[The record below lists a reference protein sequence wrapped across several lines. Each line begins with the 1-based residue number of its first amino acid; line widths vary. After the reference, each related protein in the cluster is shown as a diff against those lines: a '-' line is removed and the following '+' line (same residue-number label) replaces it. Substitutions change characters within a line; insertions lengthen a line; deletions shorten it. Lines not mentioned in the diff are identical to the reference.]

1 MSTRRTVEYIV
12 GATVLVAWLASAAGV
27 PRPQHTT
34 STPRPAADEIA
45 LDAIA
50 ADVQSQAARLRQRMA
65 AAPAPQ
71 VPLRN
76 PFTFDVR
83 DAAKPRVSVRSVRP
97 VSEPLPDPGPPDLP
111 LALLGIAER
120 KTQAGVIRTAIIGGD
135 TEELHM
141 VGEGQEL
148 AGRYR
153 VIGVSPDAVELK
165 DLLTGATR
173 RLALK

>member
-1 MSTRRTVEYIV
+1 VAYIV

-27 PRPQHTT
+27 PRPQRTT
-34 STPRPAADEIA
+34 GTPRPAAAEIA

-83 DAAKPRVSVRSVRP
+83 DAARPRVSARRP
-97 VSEPLPDPGPPDLP
+97 TPDTLPDPGPADLP
-111 LALLGIAER
+111 LTLLGVAER
-120 KTQAGVIRTAIIGGD
+120 KTEAGLIRTAIIGGD
-135 TEELHM
+135 TDELHM

-153 VIGVSPDAVELK
+153 VVGVSTDAVELK